1 VNPRFVGEAG
11 ASNLKFVANLESI
24 ADEKHVS
31 VAQLALAWVL
41 SRGADVV
48 PIPGTKRR
56 KWLLENIA
64 ASDIVLSES
73 DLAAISAAVP
83 REAVQ
88 GKRYAERA
96 MDSLNG

>member
-1 VNPRFVGEAG
+1 
-11 ASNLKFVANLESI
+11 
-24 ADEKHVS
+24 
-31 VAQLALAWVL
+31 
-41 SRGADVV
+41 
-48 PIPGTKRR
+48 
-56 KWLLENIA
+56 LLENIA